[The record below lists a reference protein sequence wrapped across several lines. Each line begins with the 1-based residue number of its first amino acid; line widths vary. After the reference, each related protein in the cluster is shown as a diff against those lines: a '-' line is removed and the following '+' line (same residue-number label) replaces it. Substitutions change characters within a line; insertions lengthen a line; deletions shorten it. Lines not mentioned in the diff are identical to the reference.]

1 MNSVITNLSPLVRM
15 SAYNLRLTPLVLNSI
30 NSKYAH
36 ITYNPRNFSTQAP
49 AFESTLQKQ
58 TGIFQSIS
66 ESAPVEYLQN
76 FLVYVHDQ
84 FGMPWWATIITTTI
98 LFRSCITVPF
108 AIYQQN
114 ILAKVENI
122 TAEMPA
128 IAKELQKE
136 TTLAVRLYKWD
147 EKTAKYQYKRSV

>member
-1 MNSVITNLSPLVRM
+1 MNTVCCTANLSTF
-15 SAYNLRLTPLVLNSI
+15 LRISLYKQRSI
-30 NSKYAH
+30 PNIVNAVSFKAPIFCSNARKYSSQEAA
-36 ITYNPRNFSTQAP
+36 IKTQP
-49 AFESTLQKQ
+49 GF
-58 TGIFQSIS
+58 FQSIS

-76 FLVYVHDQ
+76 FLVYVHEQ
-84 FGMPWWATIITTTI
+84 SGLPWWTTIVTTTI
-98 LFRSCITVPF
+98 LLRSCITVPF

-136 TTLAVRLYKWD
+136 TAMAVQMYKWD
-147 EKTAKYQYKRSV
+147 AKMAKYQYKRSV